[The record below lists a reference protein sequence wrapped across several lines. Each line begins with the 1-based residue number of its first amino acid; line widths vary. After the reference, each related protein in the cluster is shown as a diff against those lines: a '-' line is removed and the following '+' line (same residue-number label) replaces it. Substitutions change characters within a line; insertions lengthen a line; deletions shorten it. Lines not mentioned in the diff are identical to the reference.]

1 MPTPPAGRFASL
13 DLFRGATMAS
23 MILVNNAG
31 SWQHVYPP
39 LLHAK
44 WDGWTFTDTVFPFFL
59 WIVGVAVTLATA
71 RRLEKGQKRGELLG
85 HAFRRAVILFILGLF
100 LTLFPSFEFSGL
112 RIPGVLQ
119 RIAICYLLATLI
131 FLHSTWRTQ
140 IAWIL
145 GLFTSYWLMMAF
157 YPVPG
162 CGAGSLTVDC
172 NFARYVDGLLLKGHM
187 YSQTKDWD
195 PEGIIST
202 IPSLATTL
210 FGVLAGHLLRLNM
223 TARERMGRFV
233 FIGCAL
239 ILSAYLIEPVM
250 PINKLLWTVP
260 YALLMAGLSFVAL
273 AAWDLAAQSPALLK
287 WLRPIE
293 FVGMNA
299 IAMYLFSGVMG
310 DIVAETGI
318 RKTLFTTFS
327 TFLNPYNAS
336 LLFAL
341 LMVAAGMLAAW
352 AMYRKG
358 WFLKF

>member
-1 MPTPPAGRFASL
+1 
-13 DLFRGATMAS
+13 MAS

-71 RRLEKGQKRGELLG
+71 RRLEKGQTRRALLG

-131 FLHSTWRTQ
+131 FLHSTWKTQ
-140 IAWIL
+140 IAWII

-195 PEGIIST
+195 PEGVIST

-223 TARERMGRFV
+223 TAKERMGRFV

-239 ILSAYLIEPVM
+239 VLSAYLLEPVM

-260 YALLMAGLSFVAL
+260 YALLMAGLSFIAL

-287 WLRPIE
+287 YLRPIE

-318 RKTLFTTFS
+318 RKSLFATFS

-336 LLFAL
+336 LAFAL